1 MLSRKLKL
9 AGACV
14 GPPQASDRQ
23 RDLVIAPIPHGGRT
37 ERLVLAA
44 ARADQRA
51 WDELV
56 KEFSPVLRRVIGA
69 FRLGAHQVDDVIQAT
84 WLRLVL
90 SIHTI
95 EDPAAVPGW
104 LVTTARREAIRSL
117 NAASRDLVVEEVHA
131 AEPAATASS
140 EDHAVLRER
149 RAALRAAVSRLPGRQ
164 RALAAS
170 LLAERPYSEL
180 AQELSMPVGSI
191 GPNRARLM
199 TRLRRDPVLVR
210 AVG

>member
-1 MLSRKLKL
+1 M
-9 AGACV
+9 
-14 GPPQASDRQ
+14 P
-23 RDLVIAPIPHGGRT
+23 T
-37 ERLVLAA
+37 ERLVHAA

-69 FRLGAHQVDDVIQAT
+69 FRLGEHQVEDVIQAT
-84 WLRLVL
+84 WLRLVRR
-90 SIHTI
+90 IHTI

-117 NAASRDLVVEEVHA
+117 NAASRDVLVEEVHA
-131 AEPAATASS
+131 AEPAAAGST

-149 RAALRAAVSRLPGRQ
+149 RAALRGAVSRLPSRQ

-170 LLAERPYSEL
+170 LLAEQPYSEL
-180 AQELSMPVGSI
+180 AHELRMPVGSI
-191 GPNRARLM
+191 GPTRARLM
-199 TRLRRDPVLVR
+199 ARLRRDPVLLR
-210 AVG
+210 AVA